1 MSTLRNVKPQ
11 RSFRRPPR
19 QQDDEKDTVGVHSE
33 PHMVHLARHQT
44 TTGNPSHGRRPHHHQ
59 GSVREK
65 GKGRRSSRQELPRNK
80 SANDLGAKPGKPFEP
95 WPMWNNGAAP
105 GPSKNKS
112 TDTGLQVPPCQPS
125 RVTSPLPSPVGS
137 SQVTTPVGEYPS
149 SSHPSPDSERP
160 RSRVMRWVSILS
172 GGHRQ
177 ASYASSL
184 NSPMI
189 EAGTSLAHGRSHPV
203 PATAP
208 PSRDS
213 VDALSGHVTSRQS
226 SISMG
231 GQLTKAMR
239 AASWTAPEFA
249 QVRPSEDL
257 TSLYSADRGDEVDEE
272 TLMWGAGGIA
282 HSPVPSMPN
291 SALLST
297 VSSVQSIGPAM
308 FAAQAILSRTEAV
321 AAEVPEPSHQDPG
334 AHPHTHTHTHSHSH
348 SHHHSHSHSHS
359 HSHPRH
365 TPTAARQR
373 AISPLACVTF
383 NPDQT
388 INGSESEDEDGGA
401 SYDSADDDSSTSF
414 RHRGRQ
420 PGTAG
425 IIHNQDVDAD
435 LDESSLDGS
444 GSGTGSGG
452 SFELQPSTSQMY
464 RDEDEESADE
474 DEVRIEVRPRRASQ
488 SATEMSP
495 PRRSLSTHRPRER
508 ERPMI
513 CT

>member
-1 MSTLRNVKPQ
+1 
-11 RSFRRPPR
+11 
-19 QQDDEKDTVGVHSE
+19 
-33 PHMVHLARHQT
+33 
-44 TTGNPSHGRRPHHHQ
+44 
-59 GSVREK
+59 
-65 GKGRRSSRQELPRNK
+65 
-80 SANDLGAKPGKPFEP
+80 
-95 WPMWNNGAAP
+95 
-105 GPSKNKS
+105 
-112 TDTGLQVPPCQPS
+112 
-125 RVTSPLPSPVGS
+125 
-137 SQVTTPVGEYPS
+137 
-149 SSHPSPDSERP
+149 
-160 RSRVMRWVSILS
+160 
-172 GGHRQ
+172 
-177 ASYASSL
+177 
-184 NSPMI
+184 
-189 EAGTSLAHGRSHPV
+189 
-203 PATAP
+203 
-208 PSRDS
+208 
-213 VDALSGHVTSRQS
+213 
-226 SISMG
+226 
-231 GQLTKAMR
+231 
-239 AASWTAPEFA
+239 
-249 QVRPSEDL
+249 
-257 TSLYSADRGDEVDEE
+257 
-272 TLMWGAGGIA
+272 MWGAGGIA

-425 IIHNQDVDAD
+425 IILNQDVDAD

-444 GSGTGSGG
+444 GCGTGSGG